1 MQLHAARLCVNCDE
15 VHDAL
20 SCPRC
25 ASDEFVYLTRWV
37 PAPERRTIAR
47 AEGANRSTVALSG
60 ATSTTSSGRAARL
73 AGYGAL
79 GLVVAGAARWWWKA
93 RQHVEVAA
101 IRGAGELR

>member
-1 MQLHAARLCVNCDE
+1 MQLHSARLCVNCDE

-25 ASDEFVYLTRWV
+25 ASEEFAYLTRWV
-37 PAPERRTIAR
+37 PAPERRVTTRTAPSER
-47 AEGANRSTVALSG
+47 AAGEPGAGPSG
-60 ATSTTSSGRAARL
+60 AASGRAARL

-93 RQHVEVAA
+93 RQHAEAVAL
-101 IRGAGELR
+101 RGAGELR